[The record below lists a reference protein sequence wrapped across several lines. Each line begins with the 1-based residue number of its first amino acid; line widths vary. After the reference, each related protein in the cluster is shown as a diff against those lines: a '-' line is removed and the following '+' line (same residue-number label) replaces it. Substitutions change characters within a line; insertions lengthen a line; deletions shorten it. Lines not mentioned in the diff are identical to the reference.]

1 MHVAMHLE
9 RPTREPRGPRVCSPI
24 WSCSGWGLPCHA
36 CYQPRGALLP
46 HHFTLTCAMQRWP
59 SAVCFLRHFPS
70 AHAAQ
75 GLPGTLPSGARTFL
89 RNTAAAARPTSQA
102 SGYHCPVTC
111 ALCLGAIGRRANSR
125 TRRSIALP
133 AERQPERSA
142 PPPAAGSTAPRRPVC
157 SAWPAWRA
165 PGQP

>member
-36 CYQPRGALLP
+36 CYQTRGALLP

-89 RNTAAAARPTSQA
+89 RNHAAAVRPTSQP
-102 SGYHCPVTC
+102 SGYHCVVTC
-111 ALCLGAIGRRANSR
+111 ALCLGEAGHRANSP
-125 TRRSIALP
+125 TRRSVLP
-133 AERQPERSA
+133 PGERQHEHPA
-142 PPPAAGSTAPRRPVC
+142 PRPSAGSTAHRRPGPSVWTAC
-157 SAWPAWRA
+157 QALARP
-165 PGQP
+165 